1 MVFFFFFKQKTAYEM
16 RISDW
21 SSDVCSSD
29 LLFELEQI
37 TPNVALASR
46 HLRHR
51 QLQPLLLRTSLRNLI
66 PCIRMP
72 HHAGARVVPQHAG
85 DAPVGG
91 FGAVADDDDAAVL
104 GVANPYPAAVVQA
117 DPGGAAGDVEH
128 GVAPGPVAGGIGDVA
143 RGLGFAVGVGEP
155 AA

>member
-1 MVFFFFFKQKTAYEM
+1 MSWASVSFFFIDE
-16 RISDW
+16 
-21 SSDVCSSD
+21 

-91 FGAVADDDDAAVL
+91 FGAVADDDEIGRAHVSTPVTNAHLVSRL
-104 GVANPYPAAVVQA
+104 LLAKQQTHQPYTS
-117 DPGGAAGDVEH
+117 
-128 GVAPGPVAGGIGDVA
+128 
-143 RGLGFAVGVGEP
+143 
-155 AA
+155 